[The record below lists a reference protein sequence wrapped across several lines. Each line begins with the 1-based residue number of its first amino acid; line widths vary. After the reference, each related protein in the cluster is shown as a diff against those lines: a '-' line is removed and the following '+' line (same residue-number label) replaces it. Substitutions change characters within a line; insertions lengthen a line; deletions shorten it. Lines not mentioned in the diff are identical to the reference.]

1 MDNNPVWVPDIDKK
15 TNLDAFCA
23 FTGIDYGALHSW
35 SIEHCAA
42 FWEAIASFF
51 KIIFH
56 CQADNVCSNT
66 VNIWETKW
74 FPGAKLNF
82 AENILRCQ
90 DERIALMCYDEQQQ
104 QQSFLF
110 SDLARQ
116 VGYYAHV
123 LQQAGVKKGS
133 RVVGVLPNKPQ
144 AIFAMLATA
153 ALGAIWACCSP
164 DFGIAALTERFAQ
177 ITPLCILASKMHIY
191 AGNHYDNTAKI
202 MALMANIPSVQH
214 VLWLE
219 DIGAAQAN
227 YPLNF
232 TPVDFNDP
240 LCILFSSGTSG
251 RPKCIV
257 HRCGGVLIQHLKEL
271 GLHCDLQSSDRLLFY
286 TTCGWMMWNWQLS
299 ALALGVSLV
308 LYDGAPLYP
317 SNDRLLT
324 VVHESQTTVFGA
336 SAAYF
341 AALAK
346 HEVEHFK
353 HKLRLILSTGSP
365 LLDKQYDYISALVN
379 KRVQISSISG
389 GSDIISCFALGNPK
403 VPVYKGE
410 LQSLGLGMAVDV
422 FDTDGRAIRESKGE
436 LVCKNSFPTMPLGFW
451 GDVGKQRCLETY
463 FNKFPKVWT
472 HGDFAEITQHGG
484 LIIYGRSDATLNPHG
499 VRFGTAE
506 LYQVVLQVPGIND
519 CIAVEQAWDNDT
531 RVVLF
536 VQLKPGAI
544 WHENFDR
551 EIRATIRE
559 KLSARHVPDKILVVS
574 DIPKTANG
582 KVMELAVKKL
592 VNGGGIDNLLAV
604 VNPECLVDYTDRPEL
619 KF

>member
-1 MDNNPVWVPDIDKK
+1 MDNTPVWVPDIDKK

-23 FTGIDYGALHSW
+23 FIGIDYNTLHAW

-56 CQADNVCSNT
+56 CQATNICSKT
-66 VNIWETKW
+66 DAIWETSW

-90 DERIALMCYDEQQQ
+90 DERVALLYYDEQQQ

-110 SDLARQ
+110 SELAQQ

-123 LQQAGVKKGS
+123 LKQAGVKKGS

-177 ITPLCILASKMHIY
+177 ITPLCILASKTHVY
-191 AGNHYDNTAKI
+191 AGKCYDNTAKI
-202 MALMANIPSVQH
+202 MTLMANVPSIQQ

-219 DIGAAQAN
+219 DLGTTHTN

-232 TPVDFNDP
+232 TPVEFNDP

-251 RPKCIV
+251 QPKCIV

-317 SNDRLLT
+317 SSDRLLT

-346 HEVEHFK
+346 HAVGHFS
-353 HKLRLILSTGSP
+353 HKLRLVLSTGSP
-365 LLDKQYDYISALVN
+365 LLAKQYDYIRALVN
-379 KRVQISSISG
+379 NQVQISSISG

-422 FDTDGRAIRESKGE
+422 FDEAGHAIRESKGE
-436 LVCKNSFPTMPLGFW
+436 LVCKNSFPAMPLGFW
-451 GDVGKQRCLETY
+451 GDVGKKRFQNTY

-506 LYQVVLQVPGIND
+506 LYQVVLQVTAIND

-536 VQLKPGAI
+536 VQLKHGTI
-544 WHENFDR
+544 WHENLAQ

-582 KVMELAVKKL
+582 KVMEIAVKKL

-604 VNPECLVDYTDRPEL
+604 VNPECLVDYTARPEL